1 MYADEYTLG
10 ANYVHNADTRLGA
23 GLGWMDFD
31 DGNLRQGAYLWAS
44 QTLWQRNRWKLNGAL
59 WADYSRNKDIPA
71 AAYYNPKS
79 SKSVSGDLSLSY
91 ALPLDGG
98 ISLTQQLG
106 LGSGRYWQ
114 AEQNGE
120 NTWTLKYGHDWRL
133 GKRVNLSYE
142 AGRKKAIYDGD
153 AEYQL
158 FGNVGL
164 NVRFQ

>member
-1 MYADEYTLG
+1 MKLSKLFLVALVGMLLAGMARAADIRT
-10 ANYVHNADTRLGA
+10 
-23 GLGWMDFD
+23 D
-31 DGNLRQGAYLWAS
+31 DIRF
-44 QTLWQRNRWKLNGAL
+44 GAL

-71 AAYYNPKS
+71 AAYYNPKN

-114 AEQNGE
+114 ADQNGE

-133 GKRVNLSYE
+133 GKRVGLSYE